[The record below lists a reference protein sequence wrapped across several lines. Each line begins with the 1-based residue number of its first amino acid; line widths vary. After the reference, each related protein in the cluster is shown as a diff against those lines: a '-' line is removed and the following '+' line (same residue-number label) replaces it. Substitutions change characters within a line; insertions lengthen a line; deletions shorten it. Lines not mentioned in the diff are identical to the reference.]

1 MQDRELRICEGV
13 SIIHAKQAVKFG
25 RVRHGQ
31 DQVGLSGC
39 LDPILLPRLDEEI
52 NLLELG
58 MYQGRSLD
66 LWRDYFPQGTLVGM
80 DLKLPANFAPG
91 DRIQLFEG
99 ARRMRAFYPRS
110 LTGSLRMGLT
120 LS

>member
-39 LDPILLPRLDEEI
+39 LDPILVPWLDKEI
-52 NLLELG
+52 KLLELG
-58 MYQGRSLD
+58 MYQGRSLE
-66 LWRDYFPQGTLVGM
+66 LWRDYFPRGDYRWDRSQVAGRISPRETVFNSS
-80 DLKLPANFAPG
+80 KAPG
-91 DRIQLFEG
+91 EYALFIRG
-99 ARRMRAFYPRS
+99 R
-110 LTGSLRMGLT
+110 
-120 LS
+120 